1 MPMGIIKLQ
10 DSKYPNVPAK
20 NVQPVLNK
28 FFKKLGFAPCKAKQ
42 TLRGMDLLEKKH
54 KKIKAHRKPV

>member
-42 TLRGMDLLEKKH
+42 TLRGMDLLEKKTQ
-54 KKIKAHRKPV
+54 KN